1 MLASSLMK
9 GLAIL
14 LTLQWLSTLI
24 ISYLGVAFPPAL
36 LGMLML
42 SALLYTGLVR
52 VRSIELVCNMLIEK
66 MGMLFLP
73 AAVSM
78 LLYLDVIKAEF
89 SAITLTIII
98 SSIAVLFTTALFLE
112 LVLKWQSKREG
123 DE

>member
-1 MLASSLMK
+1 MSASSIMK
-9 GLAIL
+9 GFAIL
-14 LTLQWLSTLI
+14 LVLQWLSTLI

-42 SALLYTGLVR
+42 AALLYTGIVR
-52 VRSIELVCNMLIEK
+52 VCTVEHVCNMLIEK

-98 SSIAVLFTTALFLE
+98 SSLAVLFTTALFLE
-112 LVLKWQSKREG
+112 LVLKWQSKKEG
-123 DE
+123 N